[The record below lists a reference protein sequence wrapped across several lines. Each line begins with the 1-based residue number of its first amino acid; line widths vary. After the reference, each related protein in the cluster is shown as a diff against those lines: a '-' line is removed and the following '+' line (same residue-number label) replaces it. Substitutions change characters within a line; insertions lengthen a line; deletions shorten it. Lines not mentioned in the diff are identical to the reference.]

1 MRARMWGLS
10 AALGLLAA
18 WGTVDTVLAVEPVAG
33 ASSLATMLGDGGSS
47 GRDAR
52 KSASKAMPLDRM
64 TEADRRAAEKI
75 LRNPTLYRRL
85 PVESFTC
92 DRALLEFSLA
102 HPEIVVDIWR
112 VLGISKVALDLTA
125 PGQWRMSD
133 GWGTEGTLRL
143 LHHDRTA
150 EGGTMVLLGQG
161 GYTGPLS
168 PQPLSGSCLLLVR
181 YRPTGT
187 AADGTAKHT
196 MQVDAFLDADGV
208 GLEIVTR
215 TLQPL
220 IVRSS
225 ASNLHEICQFMA
237 SLSSAAAENPEGVAR
252 LAGRMSK
259 IIPADRQT
267 FASLAR
273 DAGRGGS
280 IALDPI
286 AAEKLPAKLASRWLP
301 ARQLEGE
308 QIR

>member
-10 AALGLLAA
+10 AAIGLLAA
-18 WGTVDTVLAVEPVAG
+18 WGTVGTVPAAEPAAG
-33 ASSLATMLGDGGSS
+33 SPALSTMLGDGGSS

-52 KSASKAMPLDRM
+52 RSATRAMPLDGM
-64 TEADRRAAEKI
+64 TEPDRRVAEKI

-92 DRALLEFSLA
+92 DRALLDFSLTR
-102 HPEIVVDIWR
+102 PEIVVDIWR
-112 VLGISKVALDLTA
+112 VLGISKVALDPTA
-125 PGQWRMSD
+125 AGQWRMSD

-143 LHHDRTA
+143 LHHERTA

-161 GYTGPLS
+161 GYSGPLS
-168 PQPLSGSCLLLVR
+168 PQPLTGSCLLLVR

-187 AADGTAKHT
+187 ADDGTARHA

-237 SLSSAAAENPEGVAR
+237 SLSAAAAENPEGVAR
-252 LAGRMSK
+252 LAGRLSK
-259 IIPADRQT
+259 IDPADRQT
-267 FASLAR
+267 LATLAR
-273 DAGRGGS
+273 AAGTGG
-280 IALDPI
+280 IAVDPI
-286 AAEKLPAKLASRWLP
+286 ATEKLPAKLAARWIP
-301 ARQLEGE
+301 ARQLESE
-308 QIR
+308 RIR

>member
-10 AALGLLAA
+10 VAIGLLAA
-18 WGTVDTVLAVEPVAG
+18 CGTVGTVPAVEPVAG
-33 ASSLATMLGDGGSS
+33 GSSLSTMFGDGGSS

-52 KSASKAMPLDRM
+52 KSASKAMPLDGM
-64 TEADRRAAEKI
+64 AEADRRAAEKI

-92 DRALLEFSLA
+92 NRALLDFSLA

-112 VLGISKVALDLTA
+112 VLGISKVALDPTA

-143 LHHDRTA
+143 LHHERTA

-161 GYTGPLS
+161 GYSGSLS

-181 YRPTGT
+181 YRPTG
-187 AADGTAKHT
+187 AADDGAARHA

-225 ASNLHEICQFMA
+225 ASNLQEICQFMA
-237 SLSSAAAENPEGVAR
+237 SLSAAAAENPEGVAR
-252 LAGRMSK
+252 LSGRLTN
-259 IIPADRQT
+259 IEPADRQT
-267 FASLAR
+267 FAALAR
-273 DAGRGGS
+273 NAGSGG
-280 IALDPI
+280 ITVDPI
-286 AAEKLPAKLASRWLP
+286 AAEKLPAKLASRWIP
-301 ARQLEGE
+301 ARQLQTER
-308 QIR
+308 IR

>member
-10 AALGLLAA
+10 AAIGLLAA
-18 WGTVDTVLAVEPVAG
+18 CGTVATVTAVEPVAG
-33 ASSLATMLGDGGSS
+33 GLSLSTMFGDGGSS

-52 KSASKAMPLDRM
+52 KSASKAMPLNGM
-64 TEADRRAAEKI
+64 AEADRRAVEKI

-92 DRALLEFSLA
+92 DRALLDFSLA

-112 VLGISKVALDLTA
+112 VLGISKVALDPTK
-125 PGQWRMSD
+125 PGQWQMSD

-143 LHHDRTA
+143 LHHERTA

-161 GYTGPLS
+161 GYTGSLS

-181 YRPTGT
+181 YRPTGA
-187 AADGTAKHT
+187 AADGTARHA

-215 TLQPL
+215 TLQPM
-220 IVRSS
+220 IVHSS

-237 SLSSAAAENPEGVAR
+237 SLSAAAAENPEGVSR
-252 LAGRMSK
+252 LSGRLTK
-259 IIPADRQT
+259 IDSADRQT
-267 FASLAR
+267 FAALAR
-273 DAGRGGS
+273 NAGSGG
-280 IALDPI
+280 ITVDPI
-286 AAEKLPAKLASRWLP
+286 AAEKLPAKLASRWIP
-301 ARQLEGE
+301 ARQLQTER
-308 QIR
+308 IR

>member
-10 AALGLLAA
+10 AALGLLVA
-18 WGTVDTVLAVEPVAG
+18 WGTVGTVGAVEPVSG
-33 ASSLATMLGDGGSS
+33 GSPLAMVMGDGGSS
-47 GRDAR
+47 GREAR
-52 KSASKAMPLDRM
+52 KSAGKAVPLDRM
-64 TEADRRAAEKI
+64 AEDDRRSAEKI

-92 DRALLEFSLA
+92 DRALLDFSLA

-112 VLGISKVALDLTA
+112 VLGISKVALDPTA

-143 LHHDRTA
+143 LHHERAA

-161 GYTGPLS
+161 GYSGSLS

-187 AADGTAKHT
+187 AADGTARHA

-237 SLSSAAAENPEGVAR
+237 SLSNAAAENPEGVAR
-252 LAGRMSK
+252 LAGRLSK
-259 IIPADRQT
+259 VDPADRQT
-267 FASLAR
+267 LASLAR
-273 DAGRGGS
+273 DVGTGGGM
-280 IALDPI
+280 AVDPI

-301 ARQLEGE
+301 ARHLEAE
-308 QIR
+308 RIR

>member
-10 AALGLLAA
+10 VALGLLAA
-18 WGTVDTVLAVEPVAG
+18 WGTVGTVTAVEPAAG
-33 ASSLATMLGDGGSS
+33 GSPLSAMLGDGGSS

-52 KSASKAMPLDRM
+52 RAAGKAMPLERM
-64 TEADRRAAEKI
+64 VEADRRVVERI

-92 DRALLEFSLA
+92 DRSLLDYSLA

-112 VLGISKVALDLTA
+112 VLGISKVALDPTA

-133 GWGTEGTLRL
+133 GWGTEGTLRV
-143 LHHDRTA
+143 LHHDRSA

-161 GYTGPLS
+161 GYNGPLS
-168 PQPLSGSCLLLVR
+168 PQPLTGSCLLLVR
-181 YRPTGT
+181 HRPAGT
-187 AADGTAKHT
+187 AADGTARHS

-237 SLSSAAAENPEGVAR
+237 SLSAAAAENPEGVAR
-252 LAGRMSK
+252 LSGRLTK
-259 IIPADRQT
+259 IDPAARQT
-267 FASLAR
+267 FAALAR
-273 DAGRGGS
+273 DIGDGDA
-280 IALDPI
+280 IAVDPI
-286 AAEKLPAKLASRWLP
+286 AAEKLPAKLASRWVP
-301 ARQLEGE
+301 ARELESE
-308 QIR
+308 RIR

>member
-1 MRARMWGLS
+1 MWGLS
-10 AALGLLAA
+10 AAIGLLAA
-18 WGTVDTVLAVEPVAG
+18 CGTVATVSAVEPVASG
-33 ASSLATMLGDGGSS
+33 LSLSTMFGDGGSS

-52 KSASKAMPLDRM
+52 KSASKAMPLDGM
-64 TEADRRAAEKI
+64 AEADRRAAEKI

-92 DRALLEFSLA
+92 NRALLDFSLA

-112 VLGISKVALDLTA
+112 VLGISKVALDPTA
-125 PGQWRMSD
+125 PGQWQMSD

-143 LHHDRTA
+143 LRHERTA

-161 GYTGPLS
+161 GYSGSLS

-181 YRPTGT
+181 YRPTG
-187 AADGTAKHT
+187 AADDGTARHA

-225 ASNLHEICQFMA
+225 ASNLQEICQFMA
-237 SLSSAAAENPEGVAR
+237 SLSAAAAENPEGVAR
-252 LAGRMSK
+252 LSGRLTN
-259 IIPADRQT
+259 IEPADRQT
-267 FASLAR
+267 FAALAR
-273 DAGRGGS
+273 NAGSGG
-280 IALDPI
+280 ITVDPI
-286 AAEKLPAKLASRWLP
+286 AAEKLPAKLASRWIP
-301 ARQLEGE
+301 ARQLQTER
-308 QIR
+308 IR

>member
-10 AALGLLAA
+10 AAVGLLVA
-18 WGTVDTVLAVEPVAG
+18 WGTVGTVRAVEPTAAG
-33 ASSLATMLGDGGSS
+33 STLAVVLGDGGSS

-52 KSASKAMPLDRM
+52 KAAGKAIPLDRM
-64 TEADRRAAEKI
+64 AEEDRRAAEKI

-92 DRALLEFSLA
+92 DRALLDFSLSN
-102 HPEIVVDIWR
+102 PEIVVDIWR
-112 VLGISKVALDLTA
+112 VLGISKVALDPTA

-133 GWGTEGTLRL
+133 GWGTEGNLRV
-143 LHHDRTA
+143 LHHERTA
-150 EGGTMVLLGQG
+150 AGGTMVLLGQG
-161 GYTGPLS
+161 GYSGPLS
-168 PQPLSGSCLLLVR
+168 PQPLTGSCLLLVR
-181 YRPTGT
+181 YRPTGG
-187 AADGTAKHT
+187 DGPSRHA

-225 ASNLHEICQFMA
+225 ASNLHEICLFMA
-237 SLSSAAAENPEGVAR
+237 SLSGAAAENPEGVAR
-252 LAGRMSK
+252 LAGRLSK
-259 IIPADRQT
+259 IDPAERKT
-267 FASLAR
+267 LAGIVR
-273 DAGRGGS
+273 DIGDGGAMS
-280 IALDPI
+280 VDPI

-301 ARQLEGE
+301 ARHLETE

>member
-10 AALGLLAA
+10 VAIGLLAA
-18 WGTVDTVLAVEPVAG
+18 CGTVGTVPAVEPVAG
-33 ASSLATMLGDGGSS
+33 GSSLSTMFGDGGSS

-52 KSASKAMPLDRM
+52 KSASKAMPLDGM
-64 TEADRRAAEKI
+64 AEADRRAAEKI

-92 DRALLEFSLA
+92 NRALLDFSLA

-112 VLGISKVALDLTA
+112 VLGISKVALDPTA

-143 LHHDRTA
+143 LHHERTA

-161 GYTGPLS
+161 GYSGSLS

-181 YRPTGT
+181 YRPTG
-187 AADGTAKHT
+187 AADDGTARHA

-225 ASNLHEICQFMA
+225 ASNLQEICQFMA
-237 SLSSAAAENPEGVAR
+237 SLSAAAAENPEGVSR
-252 LAGRMSK
+252 LSGRLTK
-259 IIPADRQT
+259 IDSADRQT
-267 FASLAR
+267 FAALAR
-273 DAGRGGS
+273 NAGSGG
-280 IALDPI
+280 ITVDPI
-286 AAEKLPAKLASRWLP
+286 AAEKLPAKLASRWIP
-301 ARQLEGE
+301 ARQLQTER
-308 QIR
+308 IR

>member
-10 AALGLLAA
+10 AAIGLLAA
-18 WGTVDTVLAVEPVAG
+18 WGTVGTVVAVEPVAG
-33 ASSLATMLGDGGSS
+33 GSSLSTMLGGGGSS

-52 KSASKAMPLDRM
+52 KSASKAMPLERM
-64 TEADRRAAEKI
+64 AEADRRAAEKI

-85 PVESFTC
+85 PVESFSC
-92 DRALLEFSLA
+92 DRALLDFSLA

-112 VLGISKVALDLTA
+112 VLGISKVVLDPTA

-133 GWGTEGTLRL
+133 GWGTEGMLRL
-143 LHHDRTA
+143 LHHERTA

-187 AADGTAKHT
+187 AADGTARHA

-215 TLQPL
+215 TLQL
-220 IVRSS
+220 S
-225 ASNLHEICQFMA
+225 A
-237 SLSSAAAENPEGVAR
+237 AAAENPEGVAR
-252 LAGRMSK
+252 LSGRLTN
-259 IIPADRQT
+259 IDPADRQT
-267 FASLAR
+267 FAALAR
-273 DAGRGGS
+273 DAVTGG
-280 IALDPI
+280 IAVDPI
-286 AAEKLPAKLASRWLP
+286 AAEKLPAKLASRWIP
-301 ARQLEGE
+301 ARQLEAE
-308 QIR
+308 RIR